1 MKYGHIYVWFKQEM
15 NGCGVKDH
23 ELIGAMFLKK
33 LGFMDRL
40 CYLVQSHVQAK

>member
-1 MKYGHIYVWFKQEM
+1 M

-23 ELIGAMFLKK
+23 EIVGAMFLKK

-40 CYLVQSHVQAK
+40 CYLVQSHVQAKRYLCYKYHGY